1 MSDQQLTREQAIE
14 KFLQL
19 VQRYGLQWTANVPR
33 EAHEQLAQV
42 NKVLTEGDRREA
54 LGLRR

>member
-1 MSDQQLTREQAIE
+1 MQDQQLTREQAIE

-19 VQRYGLQWTANVPR
+19 VRKYGLRWTASVPR
-33 EAHEQLAQV
+33 EAHEQMAEV